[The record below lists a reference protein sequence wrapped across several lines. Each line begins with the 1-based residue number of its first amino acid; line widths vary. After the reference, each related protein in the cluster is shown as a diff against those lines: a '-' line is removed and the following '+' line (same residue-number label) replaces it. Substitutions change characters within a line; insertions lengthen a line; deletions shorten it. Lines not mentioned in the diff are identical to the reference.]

1 MVFFAFVLLSG
12 RINLHSLYILS
23 AQTLRKRGYN
33 MNDFKNRQSS
43 EILRSVYKNA
53 DMAYEASG
61 DVLKHCSNSRLR
73 EEITAERERYR
84 SVASQARAELVRRGS
99 VPKQYPAYTRMMT
112 KMGIGMKALQD
123 PSSKSLAEMMVR
135 GTTMGIIDMTH
146 AVNSSSKAEERI
158 RTDAMAL
165 LKREQQFCDR
175 LKKFL

>member
-1 MVFFAFVLLSG
+1 
-12 RINLHSLYILS
+12 
-23 AQTLRKRGYN
+23 

-73 EEITAERERYR
+73 EELTAERERYR

-99 VPKQYPAYTRMMT
+99 IPRQYPVYTRMMT

-146 AVNSSSKAEERI
+146 ALNSSSKAEERI
-158 RTDAMAL
+158 RTDAAAL

>member
-1 MVFFAFVLLSG
+1 
-12 RINLHSLYILS
+12 
-23 AQTLRKRGYN
+23 

-99 VPKQYPAYTRMMT
+99 IPKQYPVYTRMMT

-146 AVNSSSKAEERI
+146 ALNSSSKAEERI
-158 RTDAMAL
+158 RTDAVAL